1 NTSAN
6 PLAYQMGDTAPSYTT
21 TQAQLT
27 RVFSPMIEA
36 YVGAE
41 NLFNY
46 YQKHAIIATDAP
58 FGTYF
63 DASMAYAPVQG
74 RMIYAGLRFKLK

>member
-1 NTSAN
+1 
-6 PLAYQMGDTAPSYTT
+6 
-21 TQAQLT
+21 
-27 RVFSPMIEA
+27 MIEV
-36 YVGAE
+36 YLGAE

-46 YQKHAIIATDAP
+46 YQKRAIIAPDQP

>member
-1 NTSAN
+1 
-6 PLAYQMGDTAPSYTT
+6 MGDTAAAYTT
-21 TQAQLT
+21 TQAQIT
-27 RVFSPMIEA
+27 RVFSPMIEV
-36 YVGAE
+36 YLGAE

-46 YQKHAIIATDAP
+46 YQKRAIIAPDQP

-63 DASMAYAPVQG
+63 DASMAYAPLQG